1 MESSNSSFLFT
12 HILDVIVKYKSTLQ
26 WVIVQLYHKKF
37 IFDLRI
43 MITPLVSSNSTCPLN
58 YDLVS
63 SSFSYHLVSIM
74 MFSLHLIRSKH
85 NYVEYIINH
94 CIIYLYT
101 ILWFLNIIWMKY
113 DIEVFKNY
121 KKERKIHTDET
132 SFKWYS
138 VNIPPANKVWGG
150 VYRNHHVRP
159 SVCPSVHVPC
169 KRNSS

>member
-1 MESSNSSFLFT
+1 MDYDYPFGIFKLYLSFKLRYLFT
-12 HILDVIVKYKSTLQ
+12 
-26 WVIVQLYHKKF
+26 
-37 IFDLRI
+37 
-43 MITPLVSSNSTCPLN
+43 
-58 YDLVS
+58 DLVS

-138 VNIPPANKVWGG
+138 VIIPPANKVWGG
-150 VYRNHHVRP
+150 YIGITMSVRLSVRP
-159 SVCPSVHVPC
+159 SMYLVSATPP
-169 KRNSS
+169 KPLIGFLRNYTHL